1 MPLPFVSISLNSVH
15 MVGTALLATGS
26 GVRQKPRA
34 MVSGATTKEEC
45 YKEWDQELRDD
56 FVGSRPAV

>member
-34 MVSGATTKEEC
+34 VVSGAMTKEEC
-45 YKEWDQELRDD
+45 YKEWAE
-56 FVGSRPAV
+56 G